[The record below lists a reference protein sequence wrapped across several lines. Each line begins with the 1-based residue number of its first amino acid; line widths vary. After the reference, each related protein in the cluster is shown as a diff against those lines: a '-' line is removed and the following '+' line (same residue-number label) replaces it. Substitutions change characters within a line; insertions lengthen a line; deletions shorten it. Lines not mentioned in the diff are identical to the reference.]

1 LDNTQRLYAEGV
13 AGAGEALLAVIND
26 ILDFSKLEAGKVDL
40 ELASFDPR
48 RVFEEVAS
56 LLALAA
62 HTKRLELIAYCR
74 PEVPACLVGDAGR
87 IRQILLN
94 LASNA
99 VKFTATGEV
108 AITAS
113 SVMDD
118 AGGAMVRFQVKD
130 TGIGISPDTQLR
142 LFESFIQAD
151 ASTTRRFGGSGL
163 GLAISRK
170 LTEAM
175 GGTIGVTSEIGVG
188 STFWFQ
194 IALPATARLAD
205 AITTPSDDA
214 LNGLRVLVVDDN
226 ATNRLVL
233 ESQLTAWGMRP
244 TVVEHPASV
253 TALMRTAA
261 AAGHPYPVAVLDM
274 CMPDLDGLELARLI
288 STDATLR
295 NTRLIMLTSSMPID
309 ADKLR
314 QAGVGQWLTKPV
326 RSSEFYDRLVRLM
339 APMAGDLVSQPPA
352 QEKPSDATSRLGRIL
367 VVEDNVV
374 NQMVA
379 RGMVSRLGY
388 QVDVAANGADALVAV
403 AAIDYA
409 AVLMDCHMPVMD
421 GFAATKEIRDRQ
433 QNGNRMPIIAM
444 TAAAMSEDRD
454 LCLAAGMDDY
464 VSKPVSLTALDEALS
479 RWVPVAA
486 ASDS

>member
-1 LDNTQRLYAEGV
+1 MPRDRRDAEAALLERVGRGEQVQRYETVRRRKDGTTIPVALTLSPVFTGHRVEAISVIGQDISEMKAKDHALEAAREDALASSRLKSEFLATMSHEIRTPMNGVIGLTSLLLGTELDNTQRLYAEGV

-62 HTKRLELIAYCR
+62 HTKQLELIAYCR

-113 SVMDD
+113 SVVDD
-118 AGGAMVRFQVKD
+118 AGGVLVRFQVKD

-142 LFESFIQAD
+142 LFESFTQAD

-175 GGTIGVTSEIGVG
+175 GGTIGVTSEIGAG

-205 AITTPSDDA
+205 AMTTP
-214 LNGLRVLVVDDN
+214 
-226 ATNRLVL
+226 
-233 ESQLTAWGMRP
+233 
-244 TVVEHPASV
+244 
-253 TALMRTAA
+253 
-261 AAGHPYPVAVLDM
+261 
-274 CMPDLDGLELARLI
+274 
-288 STDATLR
+288 
-295 NTRLIMLTSSMPID
+295 
-309 ADKLR
+309 K
-314 QAGVGQWLTKPV
+314 
-326 RSSEFYDRLVRLM
+326 
-339 APMAGDLVSQPPA
+339 
-352 QEKPSDATSRLGRIL
+352 
-367 VVEDNVV
+367 
-374 NQMVA
+374 
-379 RGMVSRLGY
+379 
-388 QVDVAANGADALVAV
+388 
-403 AAIDYA
+403 
-409 AVLMDCHMPVMD
+409 
-421 GFAATKEIRDRQ
+421 
-433 QNGNRMPIIAM
+433 
-444 TAAAMSEDRD
+444 
-454 LCLAAGMDDY
+454 
-464 VSKPVSLTALDEALS
+464 
-479 RWVPVAA
+479 
-486 ASDS
+486 